1 MQNKPFGPDKATFTE
16 DNPVWE
22 VVVDGRLYIRGGNG
36 TALRWYVN
44 GTKNGGHIRLG
55 NQEYAV
61 DYRAVSDPAEV
72 QAVTD
77 AYQAKYHGQ
86 YPIDMMVEDRAAQ
99 ATVELVKR

>member
-1 MQNKPFGPDKATFTE
+1 M
-16 DNPVWE
+16 WE
-22 VVVDGRLYIRGGNG
+22 VVVDGRLYIRGG
-36 TALRWYVN
+36 N

-61 DYRAVSDPAEV
+61 DYPAVSDLAEV